1 MIEEKIKEFYDKYFY
16 FSYSSLNKLLYSPIL
31 FFDWYV
37 LNQREDRTDKHL
49 IEGKVLHCLLLQKDK
64 FDDNF
69 IIAPNTV
76 PTGNNKAIIESI
88 YGQWLNDNRSS
99 KLKDFSDEIIEWLKY
114 NDLHQKLS
122 SDEKRV
128 EKILIDKN
136 LVYFEHLIKAS
147 GNKDIIDQEM
157 LERCEES
164 VKAVKG
170 SQRAVEL
177 LRLGDSSFE
186 LVEVF
191 NEIPLKRKL
200 ANRNFGIQGII
211 DNFVIDH
218 SQNKLY
224 INDLKTTQK
233 SISDFPDSIEYFK
246 YWLQASVYNILCK
259 GYLKKIQKE
268 NYKIIFNF
276 IVVDK
281 YKQVYCFEV
290 SKSTMRDWEI
300 KTAEVLKKAEYHYK
314 EKEYKLPYEFAH
326 GDVVL

>member
-1 MIEEKIKEFYDKYFY
+1 MIEDKIKEFYNKDFY
-16 FSYSSLNKLLYSPIL
+16 FSYSSLNKLLYSPTL

-49 IEGKVLHCLLLQKDK
+49 IEGKVLHCLLLEKDK

-88 YGQWLNDNRSS
+88 YGHWLNDNKSS
-99 KLKDFSDEIIEWLKY
+99 KLSDFKDEIIDWLKY

-122 SDEKRV
+122 SDEKRI
-128 EKILIDKN
+128 EKITIDKN
-136 LVYFEHLIKAS
+136 VVYFEHLIKAS
-147 GNKDIIDQEM
+147 GNKDIVDEEM
-157 LERCEES
+157 LEKCEGYI
-164 VKAVKG
+164 KAIRGYQK
-170 SQRAVEL
+170 AVEL

-191 NEIPLKRKL
+191 NETLLKRKL
-200 ANRNFGIQGII
+200 TKFPFGIHGII

-218 SQNKLY
+218 TQRTLY

-233 SISDFPDSIEYFK
+233 SLSDFPDSVEYYK
-246 YWLQASVYNILCK
+246 YWLQAAIYKTLCT
-259 GYLKKIQKE
+259 GYLKNIQKE
-268 NYKIIFNF
+268 DYKIIFNF
-276 IVVDK
+276 IVADK
-281 YKQVYCFEV
+281 YNQVYCFEV

-300 KTAEVLKKAEYHYK
+300 KTAEVLKKAKYHYK
-314 EKEYKLPYEFAH
+314 EKEYKLPYEFAQ
-326 GDVVL
+326 GSVVL